1 MGTVVARHRQ
11 RRTERALGAMTL
23 LALVVA
29 LEAAVRLGAVNPAF
43 VPAPTVVLVKLW
55 DLFARGS
62 VVAPLLQTLA
72 LLFSAY
78 FGASALAIGTGLLM
92 GRFRFVH
99 GLLEPLVE
107 LLRPL
112 PKPALLPP
120 LILFLGLG
128 SPMKLAVVGLGVFFP
143 VLINTVQGVRGTEPV
158 LLDAARTFG
167 HGPRRQLLRVVLPSA
182 LPMILAGMRISL
194 GLGLVLVV
202 IAEMLAGTGGV
213 GYLIIDMQRSFRVA
227 DMYAWIVILA
237 VLGYGLNELFVR
249 VERKVIHWSLVTRD

>member
-1 MGTVVARHRQ
+1 MTASAR
-11 RRTERALGAMTL
+11 RRLEQGLGALTL
-23 LALVVA
+23 LGLLAA
-29 LEAAVRLGAVNPAF
+29 LEVAVRAAWVNPAF
-43 VPAPTVVLVKLW
+43 VPAPTVVLQKLW
-55 DLFARGS
+55 DLFARGA
-62 VVAPLLQTLA
+62 VVAPLLETLV
-72 LLFSAY
+72 LLFTAY
-78 FGASALAIGTGLLM
+78 FAATLLAIGTGLLM

-107 LLRPL
+107 VLRPL

-143 VLINTVQGVRGTEPV
+143 VLINTVQGVRGTDPV

-167 HGPRRQLLRVVLPSA
+167 HGPRRQLLHVILPSA
-182 LPMILAGMRISL
+182 LPMIVAGMRISL

-227 DMYAWIVILA
+227 EMYAWIVILA
-237 VLGYGLNELFVR
+237 VLGFGLNEIFVR
-249 VERKVIHWSLVTRD
+249 FERKAIHWSLVSRT